1 MKRAELDEAC
11 WLVTNGER
19 TVGPVCMGAL
29 LDAVGR
35 GALSSDCLARK
46 PEWLEWRALTQLRE
60 VAALRSA
67 AASAPPLE
75 ERVGELLSSASD
87 RSEVVHL
94 ALCAAVTATGATLG
108 WAHRR
113 TRRRGRLLTVCQF
126 GPVPERLGALGP
138 HVDDAVLAH
147 ASSGAVVTGAV
158 HGGPAEGA
166 IARRF
171 SVPVSGVAM
180 LPVLGQRELWG
191 LVEIARTDHVF
202 RKDDRRLLELV
213 ARHARACFA

>member
-60 VAALRSA
+60 VAALRS
-67 AASAPPLE
+67 STPPLE
-75 ERVGELLSSASD
+75 KRVGELLSFASD

-94 ALCAAVTATGATLG
+94 ALRAAVAATGATLG

-126 GPVPERLGALGP
+126 GPVPDRLGALGP

-147 ASSGAVVTGAV
+147 ASSGAVVAGTV

-171 SVPVSGVAM
+171 SVPVCGVAM
-180 LPVLGQRELWG
+180 LPVLGPKELWG
-191 LVEIARTDHVF
+191 LVEVARTDHVF
-202 RKDDRRLLELV
+202 RKDDRQLLELV
-213 ARHARACFA
+213 ARHARACLA